1 MQYDHTAFSSL
12 RLQDREKNKQDQVT
26 ITVPELDSTLNKKHP
41 EWPTEGLIPTDTQKG
56 PVPSSYQSGIM
67 AAKTGDTPATGR

>member
-1 MQYDHTAFSSL
+1 M
-12 RLQDREKNKQDQVT
+12 
-26 ITVPELDSTLNKKHP
+26 PELDTTLNEKHP

-56 PVPSSYQSGIM
+56 PVPSSYQSGII